1 MKDQAMTDHATPYV
15 PGEPTDDEVLEQFE
29 PVAEQPSRVRRWTK
43 IFLGAIAVIAGLVI
57 FGQIT
62 NGSSTAH
69 SIITPPLVKAQQTC
83 DPTGLGTTVADG
95 KKTLV
100 VNGAGKEDTTGVDVP
115 AEACILRELGATTAV
130 LQHMDSTRA
139 LDGRQTDSWDGFKAA
154 WTYHPDQGLDLVIQ
168 DS

>member
-1 MKDQAMTDHATPYV
+1 MKDQAMTDHTPYV
-15 PGEPTDDEVLEQFE
+15 PGEPTDDEVLAEFE
-29 PVAEQPSRVRRWTK
+29 PLAEQPSRKRRWTK
-43 IFLGAIAVIAGLVI
+43 IILGVIAVIAGLVA

-62 NGSSTAH
+62 NGSSAAH
-69 SIITPPLVKAQQTC
+69 TIVTPPLVKAQQAC

-100 VNGAGKEDTTGVDVP
+100 VNGAGKEDTAGVDVA
-115 AEACILRELGATTAV
+115 AEACILGNLGATTAV

-139 LDGRQTDSWDGFKAA
+139 LDGRQTDSWGGFKAA